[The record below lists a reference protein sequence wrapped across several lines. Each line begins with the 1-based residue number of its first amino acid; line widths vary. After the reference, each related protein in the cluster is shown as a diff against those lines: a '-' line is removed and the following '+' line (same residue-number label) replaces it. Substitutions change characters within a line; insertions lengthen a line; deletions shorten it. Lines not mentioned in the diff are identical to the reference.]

1 MFTSSHSL
9 RPSQPQNEVDALLT
23 RMQQRLY
30 PETIPV
36 LASYWLKTVYAA
48 GHDRA
53 WWKELNDLLRQLLRK
68 QLLDGPSRQA
78 LTDIQ
83 SWVEETVLRSG
94 KAPGAPIT
102 MFSRSKPRSRALVP
116 MCRVQLWSN
125 GSWQSRLFFVNGSD
139 SDIPQGTHSGSASQ
153 PPQRLKGFAPPAR
166 PGKGSFFNQ
175 ISNSRDIHPA
185 ELISD

>member
-48 GHDRA
+48 RHDRA
-53 WWKELNDLLRQLLRK
+53 WWKELNALLRQLLRK

-94 KAPGAPIT
+94 KAPGAPIG
-102 MFSRSKPRSRALVP
+102 KLEPLRATPKSEHLAPYV
-116 MCRVQLWSN
+116 R
-125 GSWQSRLFFVNGSD
+125 RL
-139 SDIPQGTHSGSASQ
+139 
-153 PPQRLKGFAPPAR
+153 L
-166 PGKGSFFNQ
+166 NQ
-175 ISNSRDIHPA
+175 WLLA
-185 ELISD
+185 EVAC